1 MPQLSNVSEKSFERE
16 KEAEFLGIKNKFI
29 LSKLNSKDFAEA
41 LIVRKIS
48 ELMHAWFTL
57 KGEVKNIRRIPV
69 NQLKLFDV
77 QWVLCRCFYSKCGQ
91 FAYIIMPPR
100 FG

>member
-16 KEAEFLGIKNKFI
+16 KEAKFLGIKNQFI

-41 LIVRKIS
+41 PIVRKIS

-57 KGEVKNIRRIPV
+57 KGKVKKIRCCPM
-69 NQLKLFDV
+69 NQLKLFNV
-77 QWVLCRCFYSKCGQ
+77 QWVICR
-91 FAYIIMPPR
+91 
-100 FG
+100 